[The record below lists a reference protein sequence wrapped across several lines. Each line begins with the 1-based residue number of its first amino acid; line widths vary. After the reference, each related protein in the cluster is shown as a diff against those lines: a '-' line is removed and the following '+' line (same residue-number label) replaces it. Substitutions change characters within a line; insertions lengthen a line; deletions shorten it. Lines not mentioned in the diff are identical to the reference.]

1 MVIVSIIL
9 DKFHYNTEIVN
20 ELWSYLP
27 HLGEQ
32 ASKQNFKLS
41 KTFPL

>member
-1 MVIVSIIL
+1 MVIVNIIL
-9 DKFHYNTEIVN
+9 DKFRYSTEVIN

-27 HLGEQ
+27 HLGKQ
-32 ASKQNFKLS
+32 ASKQNFNHS